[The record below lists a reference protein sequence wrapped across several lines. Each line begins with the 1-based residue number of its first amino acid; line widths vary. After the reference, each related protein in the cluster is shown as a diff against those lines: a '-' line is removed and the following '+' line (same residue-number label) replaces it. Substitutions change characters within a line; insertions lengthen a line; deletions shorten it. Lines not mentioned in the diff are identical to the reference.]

1 MPNRLKGRRQIIII
15 YIMVGSFVFILGL
28 IAIIVG
34 AIFIDGWVSWLVV
47 IVGVI
52 LQALG
57 KMFSQVE
64 VTGKTDETIL
74 RLLFLASYIDG
85 NNSEE
90 ENKYIQEYVKRRG
103 LSEKQVKIIF
113 AKAGKLTEPVAI
125 PNDEDEKMRI
135 IDEIVGVLKADGV
148 VTDDEKD
155 FLETIADMIKIDK
168 SKALAKL
175 K

>member
-15 YIMVGSFVFILGL
+15 YIMVGSVVFILGL

-74 RLLFLASYIDG
+74 RLLFLASYTDG

-103 LSEKQVKIIF
+103 LSEKQVKIIL

>member
-1 MPNRLKGRRQIIII
+1 MKRKI
-15 YIMVGSFVFILGL
+15 VGSVL
-28 IAIIVG
+28 IIG
-34 AIFIDGWVSWLVV
+34 IFLLLIFSNRSNTSTTKVVSYN
-47 IVGVI
+47 GN
-52 LQALG
+52 
-57 KMFSQVE
+57 K
-64 VTGKTDETIL
+64 
-74 RLLFLASYIDG
+74 LLISIDG

>member
-1 MPNRLKGRRQIIII
+1 
-15 YIMVGSFVFILGL
+15 MVGSVVFILGL

-74 RLLFLASYIDG
+74 RLLFLASYTDG

-103 LSEKQVKIIF
+103 LSEKQVKIIL

>member
-1 MPNRLKGRRQIIII
+1 M
-15 YIMVGSFVFILGL
+15 
-28 IAIIVG
+28 
-34 AIFIDGWVSWLVV
+34 SWLVV

-74 RLLFLASYIDG
+74 RLLFLASYIDS

-113 AKAGKLTEPVAI
+113 AKAGKSTEPVAI

>member
-1 MPNRLKGRRQIIII
+1 
-15 YIMVGSFVFILGL
+15 MVGSVVFILGL

-74 RLLFLASYIDG
+74 RLLFLASYIVV
-85 NNSEE
+85 
-90 ENKYIQEYVKRRG
+90 IIVKKKT
-103 LSEKQVKIIF
+103 SISK
-113 AKAGKLTEPVAI
+113 
-125 PNDEDEKMRI
+125 
-135 IDEIVGVLKADGV
+135 
-148 VTDDEKD
+148 TDDEKD